1 MACAMRTGHYESL
14 GCVSHTLQLVI
25 KQSLFADEDTTE
37 IIKKC
42 RKIVGHF
49 HHSEPATRKLKECQ
63 IQCGLP
69 EHALVQSIDIR
80 WNSTYL
86 MFQRLL
92 EQKNAINLY
101 TVQHGKIDTLCPTK
115 WKIMKRLIEVLKF
128 FYEATL
134 DLSLN
139 DACIS
144 IIIPLISLLNRK
156 LQARM
161 ENEDEGMTMTKN
173 RLYETMNQRMSL
185 LKEHPSLIAATLLDP
200 RFKSK
205 YLTPNAVDIGITE
218 IVSFLIR
225 CSSDSAV
232 NRNAIHSSSS
242 AEPVLVESNIQ
253 KQDESLWDTH
263 DDNPGGS
270 PCDNN
275 GYDGTSILKQTI
287 ECRSRDYSGMP
298 TYFLIG
304 TSAPTRR

>member
-1 MACAMRTGHYESL
+1 
-14 GCVSHTLQLVI
+14 
-25 KQSLFADEDTTE
+25 
-37 IIKKC
+37 
-42 RKIVGHF
+42 
-49 HHSEPATRKLKECQ
+49 
-63 IQCGLP
+63 
-69 EHALVQSIDIR
+69 
-80 WNSTYL
+80 

-101 TVQHGKIDTLCPTK
+101 TVQHGKIDTLCPTE
-115 WKIMKRLIEVLKF
+115 WEIMKRLVEVLKF

-205 YLTPNAVDIGITE
+205 YLTTNAVDIGITE
-218 IVSFLIR
+218 IVPFLIR

-242 AEPVLVESNIQ
+242 AEPVLVDPIFRNKTKVFGI
-253 KQDESLWDTH
+253 
-263 DDNPGGS
+263 PM
-270 PCDNN
+270 
-275 GYDGTSILKQTI
+275 TI
-287 ECRSRDYSGMP
+287 TPAVHHVIIMDMMKLLY
-298 TYFLIG
+298 
-304 TSAPTRR
+304 